1 MSNVFYDRH
10 GKYWLVQDD
19 RSVVV
24 SSYDFYIE
32 ASKST
37 NIVEEIRSVFTTFKI
52 IRNNFGQV
60 IGSCKEYNLPQ

>member
-10 GKYWLVQDD
+10 GKYWLVQNNH
-19 RSVVV
+19 SVAV

-37 NIVEEIRSVFTTFKI
+37 NIVEEIQSVFTTFKI
-52 IRNNFGQV
+52 IRDSVGQV
-60 IGSCKEYNLPQ
+60 IGSCKEDNLPR